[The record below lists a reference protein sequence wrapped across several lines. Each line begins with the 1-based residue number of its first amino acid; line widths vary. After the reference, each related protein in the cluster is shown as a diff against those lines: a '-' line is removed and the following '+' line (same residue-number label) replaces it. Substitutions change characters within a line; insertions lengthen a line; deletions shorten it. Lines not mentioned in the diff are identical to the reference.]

1 MLGLDSVPTPAI
13 GGQTPAC
20 SSPVVPSDTLVGYL
34 VLMGP
39 TASHTGRRA
48 DGRRGAPPRREPAP
62 RRAAEVRRDAQEYE
76 RELRRQEL
84 AIGRSLTGVLPS
96 DRPARIRELVEARR
110 VLSAAIRDLQRVV
123 RDLET
128 DLERYRAQRS
138 HQQREVLAYEAVAGE
153 IEEVLLRWEARRE
166 QLSATI
172 ERGNR
177 RQGQGRQ
184 GGEGR
189 QGSAGRQGGAGRNTP
204 TAGRNTPATGRGPA
218 GERSTGDRGRS
229 GGRSGGAQGRTGARG
244 DHQAGRERTDGGQGR
259 SGGRQAGRRGGPA
272 DRSGADRSRGERK
285 APRSD

>member
-1 MLGLDSVPTPAI
+1 MS
-13 GGQTPAC
+13 
-20 SSPVVPSDTLVGYL
+20 
-34 VLMGP
+34 P

-48 DGRRGAPPRREPAP
+48 DDRRGASPRRGPAP
-62 RRAAEVRRDAQEYE
+62 RRAAEVRRNAQEYE

-110 VLSAAIRDLQRVV
+110 VLSAAIRDLQRVA
-123 RDLET
+123 RDLKT

-177 RQGQGRQ
+177 RQGRQ

-189 QGSAGRQGGAGRNTP
+189 QGGAGRNAP
-204 TAGRNTPATGRGPA
+204 AAGRNTPATGRRPA
-218 GERSTGDRGRS
+218 GDRGRS
-229 GGRSGGAQGRTGARG
+229 RGAQGRTGARG
-244 DHQAGRERTDGGQGR
+244 DPQAGRERANGGQGR
-259 SGGRQAGRRGGPA
+259 SARGQAGRRGGPT
-272 DRSGADRSRGERK
+272 DRSGGGRPK
-285 APRSD
+285 APRSG

>member
-1 MLGLDSVPTPAI
+1 MLGLDSVRTPAI
-13 GGQTPAC
+13 GGQTPVH
-20 SSPVVPSDTLVGYL
+20 SPPVVPPGTPVGYL

-62 RRAAEVRRDAQEYE
+62 RRAAEVRRNAQEYE
-76 RELRRQEL
+76 RELRRREL
-84 AIGRSLTGVLPS
+84 AIGRSLTSVLPS

-110 VLSAAIRDLQRVV
+110 VLSAAIRDLQRVA

-138 HQQREVLAYEAVAGE
+138 HQQREELAYEAVAGE
-153 IEEVLLRWEARRE
+153 IEEVLLRWEARHE

-177 RQGQGRQ
+177 RQGRQGRQ

-189 QGSAGRQGGAGRNTP
+189 QGGQSRQGGAGRNAP
-204 TAGRNTPATGRGPA
+204 AAGRNTPASGRRPA
-218 GERSTGDRGRS
+218 GERPAGDR
-229 GGRSGGAQGRTGARG
+229 GRSGGAQGRTGARG
-244 DHQAGRERTDGGQGR
+244 DLQAGRERANGGQGR
-259 SGGRQAGRRGGPA
+259 SGGRQPGRRGGPA
-272 DRSGADRSRGERK
+272 DRSGGARK
-285 APRSD
+285 APRSG

>member
-1 MLGLDSVPTPAI
+1 MS
-13 GGQTPAC
+13 
-20 SSPVVPSDTLVGYL
+20 
-34 VLMGP
+34 P

-48 DGRRGAPPRREPAP
+48 DDRRGAPPRRGPAP
-62 RRAAEVRRDAQEYE
+62 RRAAEVRRNAQEYE
-76 RELRRQEL
+76 RELRRREL

-128 DLERYRAQRS
+128 DLERYRGQRS
-138 HQQREVLAYEAVAGE
+138 HQQREVLGYEAVAGE

-177 RQGQGRQ
+177 RQGRQ

-189 QGSAGRQGGAGRNTP
+189 QGGGGRNATAAGRNP
-204 TAGRNTPATGRGPA
+204 PAAGRNAPASGRRPA
-218 GERSTGDRGRS
+218 GERPAGDRGRS
-229 GGRSGGAQGRTGARG
+229 RGAQGRTGARG
-244 DHQAGRERTDGGQGR
+244 DLQAGRERANGGQGR
-259 SGGRQAGRRGGPA
+259 SAGGQAGRRGGPA
-272 DRSGADRSRGERK
+272 DRSGGGRK
-285 APRSD
+285 APRSG